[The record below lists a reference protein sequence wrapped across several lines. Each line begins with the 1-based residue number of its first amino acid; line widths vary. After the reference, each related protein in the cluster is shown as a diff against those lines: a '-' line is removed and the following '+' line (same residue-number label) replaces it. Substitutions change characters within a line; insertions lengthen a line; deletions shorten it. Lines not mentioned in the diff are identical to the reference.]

1 MLLFPRKVKH
11 RKWQTG
17 RSNPLKIGADTRGVK
32 ISFGAYGLKSQG
44 TARIRGNQLE
54 AARKTIVK
62 AMGKTGKTW
71 IRVFTD
77 RPFTQKAAE
86 VGMGK
91 GKGDPAGYCVEVRP
105 GRVLIEIDGV
115 TDAVAKEAL
124 RKAGAK
130 LPVKTKIVARVQ

>member
-17 RSNPLKIGADTRGVK
+17 RRNLSKPAVETRGLR
-32 ISFGAYGLKSQG
+32 ISFGAYGLKTETLG
-44 TARIRGNQLE
+44 RIRGNQLE

-62 AMGKTGKTW
+62 ALGKTGKVW

-77 RPFTQKAAE
+77 RPFTQKGAE
-86 VGMGK
+86 VGMGA
-91 GKGDPAGYCVEVRP
+91 GKGDPAGYCVEVKP
-105 GRVLIEIDGV
+105 GRVIFEIDGI
-115 TDAVAKEAL
+115 TEGVAKEAF

-130 LPVKTKIVARVQ
+130 LPVKTKMVART

>member
-17 RSNPLKIGADTRGVK
+17 RKNPAKLSADTRGIT
-32 ISFGAYGLKSQG
+32 ISFGAYGLQSQG
-44 TARIRGNQLE
+44 VARIRGNQLE

-91 GKGDPAGYCVEVRP
+91 GKGDPAGYCAEVHP
-105 GRVLIEIDGV
+105 GRILIEIDGV
-115 TDAVAKEAL
+115 ADAVAREAL

-130 LPVKTKIVARVQ
+130 LPVKTKIVARS